1 MTVDCHERIRKRIV
15 EDNQNK
21 RLGELILR
29 NIERLLEKGSKWMEG
44 IFLQW
49 IYIRTAL
56 KCFRI
61 HK

>member
-29 NIERLLEKGSKWMEG
+29 NIERLFEKGSKWMEG
-44 IFLQW
+44 IFLDSGF
-49 IYIRTAL
+49 T
-56 KCFRI
+56 
-61 HK
+61 